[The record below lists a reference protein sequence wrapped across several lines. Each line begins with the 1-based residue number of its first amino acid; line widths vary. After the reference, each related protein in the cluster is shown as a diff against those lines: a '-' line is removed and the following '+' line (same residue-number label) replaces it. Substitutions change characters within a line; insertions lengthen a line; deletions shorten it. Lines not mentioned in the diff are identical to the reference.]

1 MGLFRLSG
9 SDCTLMHQNMK
20 SSIFKSLADRPGGR
34 GFVPRETMR
43 AVVTDAYG
51 TPNQLKVTQVSR
63 PSIREHEVLVR
74 VCAAAVC
81 RGDTYLLAGKPYLL
95 RLGGYGLFRP
105 LHAIP
110 GQSFSG
116 VIVDVGQGVS
126 AHRVGDSVYGEVSS
140 GAFAEFVA
148 CDHARLAQKPAYASH
163 AEAAALALSGVTA
176 LQGLRDVGRL
186 QAGECVL
193 INGASGS
200 VGTLA
205 VQIAKALGAR
215 VTAVCST
222 HHAELLRTLG
232 ADEIVDYMQHDYT
245 RCGKQYDVL
254 FDLVANRTL
263 RDNQRALKPKGRFVA
278 AAIPQGRDW
287 VGPVVWLLKLAIA
300 DALSRLSFRSMFAE
314 PNRADLEHLAR
325 MLDDG
330 LLRPLVERRYDFS
343 SVAQAYAH
351 VASGHSQGATVIEVS
366 P

>member
-1 MGLFRLSG
+1 MNSYMAACPEGQG
-9 SDCTLMHQNMK
+9 K
-20 SSIFKSLADRPGGR
+20 A
-34 GFVPRETMR
+34 PRETMR

-51 TPNQLKVTQVSR
+51 TPNRLKLGQVPR

-81 RGDTYLLAGKPYLL
+81 RADTYLLAGKPYLL
-95 RLGGYGLFRP
+95 RLSGYGLFRP
-105 LHAIP
+105 LRAIP

-116 VIVDVGQGVS
+116 VIVKVGQSVS
-126 AHRVGDSVYGEVSS
+126 LHRVGDSVYGEVSC

-148 CDHARLAQKPAYASH
+148 CDPARLAPKPANMSH
-163 AEAAALALSGVTA
+163 AEAAALALSGIAA

-186 QAGECVL
+186 QPGESVL

-205 VQIAKALGAR
+205 VQIAKALGAS

-222 HHAELLRTLG
+222 RHVELLRTLG
-232 ADEIVDYMQHDYT
+232 ADEIIDYTQTDYT
-245 RCGKQYDVL
+245 RCGWHHDVI

-287 VGPVVWLLKLAIA
+287 VGPVAWLLKLAIA
-300 DALSRLSFRSMFAE
+300 DALSRFSFSSMFAE
-314 PNRADLEHLAR
+314 PNRADLDYLAR
-325 MLDDG
+325 MVDVG
-330 LLRPLVERRYDFS
+330 LLHPLVERRFDMFN
-343 SVAQAYAH
+343 VAQAYAH
-351 VASGHSQGATVIEVS
+351 VASGRSQGATVIEVL

>member
-1 MGLFRLSG
+1 MY
-9 SDCTLMHQNMK
+9 QNMK
-20 SSIFKSLADRPGGR
+20 SSMSGRLADLPEGR
-34 GFVPRETMR
+34 EFVPQETMR

-51 TPNQLKVTQVSR
+51 MPNRLKVNQVPR
-63 PSIREHEVLVR
+63 PSLREHEILVR

-95 RLGGYGLFRP
+95 RLSGYGLFRP
-105 LHAIP
+105 LRAIP

-116 VIVDVGQGVS
+116 VIVELGSSVS

-148 CDHARLAQKPAYASH
+148 CDASRLAPKPVNASH
-163 AEAAALALSGVTA
+163 AEAAALALSGVAA

-186 QAGECVL
+186 QPGESVL

-205 VQIAKALGAR
+205 VQIAKALGAT

-222 HHAELLRTLG
+222 RHAERLRKMG
-232 ADEIVDYMQHDYT
+232 ADDIIDYTQSDYT
-245 RCGKQYDVL
+245 RCGMRHDVI
-254 FDLVANRTL
+254 FDLVANHTL

-278 AAIPQGRDW
+278 AAIPQGRGW
-287 VGPVVWLLKLAIA
+287 IGPVAWMLKLAIA
-300 DALSRLSFRSMFAE
+300 DALSRLNFRSMFAE

-325 MLDDG
+325 MVDGG
-330 LLRPLVERRYDFS
+330 LLRPLVERRYSMFNI
-343 SVAQAYAH
+343 AQAYAH
-351 VASGHSQGATVIEVS
+351 VASGHAQGSSVMEVL

>member
-1 MGLFRLSG
+1 MY
-9 SDCTLMHQNMK
+9 QNMK
-20 SSIFKSLADRPGGR
+20 PSVFRHPENSEPAPH
-34 GFVPRETMR
+34 ETMR

-51 TPNQLKVTQVSR
+51 MPNRLKLIQV
-63 PSIREHEVLVR
+63 PQPAIREHEVLVR

-81 RGDTYLLAGKPYLL
+81 RADTYLLAGKPYLL
-95 RLGGYGLFRP
+95 RLSGYGSFRP
-105 LHAIP
+105 LRPIP

-116 VIVDVGQGVS
+116 VIERVGRLVS
-126 AHRVGDSVYGEVSS
+126 AHNVGDAVYGEVSS

-148 CDHARLAQKPAYASH
+148 CDTALLAHKPAHKSH
-163 AEAAALALSGVTA
+163 TEAAALALSGITA
-176 LQGLRDVGRL
+176 LQGLRDVARL
-186 QAGECVL
+186 QPGESLL

-205 VQIAKALGAR
+205 VQIAKALGAG

-222 HHAELLRTLG
+222 RHVKLLRALG
-232 ADEIVDYMQHDYT
+232 ADEMVDYTQHDYT
-245 RCGKQYDVL
+245 RCGKRYDVI
-254 FDLVANRTL
+254 FDLVANHTL
-263 RDNQRALKPKGRFVA
+263 RDNRRALTPKGRFVA

-287 VGPVVWLLKLAIA
+287 VGPVAWLLKLAMA
-300 DALSRLSFRSMFAE
+300 DALSTSSFTLLFAR

-325 MLDDG
+325 MVDGG
-330 LLRPLVERRYDFS
+330 LLHPLVERRYDFS